1 MTIEKIKDDYAI
13 EQWYS
18 DWNELILDEFYSCSG
33 LSGIITHEN
42 AVIQLIQDELK
53 KKIVNEHYIE
63 NSKVS
68 NHILNT
74 ENIK

>member
-1 MTIEKIKDDYAI
+1 MKLETIKNQYAI
-13 EQWYS
+13 EQDYENWYDLYRFHITTS
-18 DWNELILDEFYSCSG
+18 DDRLEYHFN
-33 LSGIITHEN
+33 II
-42 AVIQLIQDELK
+42 IKLIQDELK